1 MEGRGLWT
9 CREKSVSAFQYSQ
22 VVPRA
27 FCPRITS
34 PSSGFFSS
42 SCHYLWKSGKRR
54 IVAIFRR
61 KVVFII
67 KSIFRDILIL
77 LGYLKYVV
85 TSTDLL
91 RARVC
96 VVLYYSI
103 NIWFSPKLANKGN
116 SVFTTL
122 YSCRNSILYT
132 YVKKIY
138 INAKKRDTNL
148 IFVQ

>member
-91 RARVC
+91 RVC
-96 VVLYYSI
+96 VCVLYFI
-103 NIWFSPKLANKGN
+103 
-116 SVFTTL
+116 T
-122 YSCRNSILYT
+122 R
-132 YVKKIY
+132 
-138 INAKKRDTNL
+138 L
-148 IFVQ
+148 IFDFRPNWQIKEIVSLRHCIAAETAFYIHM